1 MQEARVDS
9 QLRLARPPHP
19 APPHPAMD
27 LRKARVELVA
37 ISTACAGLLGAAY
50 ALLSYLQK
58 RDFYQI
64 PAVQGGYPFF
74 GQVFKMLRGS
84 PWDTMTDWAREYGGI
99 FRFQLFGSDAVVISD
114 PSILKVVLSTKLSN
128 FKKDGRQSL
137 HYRMRC
143 CHGRNLFV
151 VVWTYKPFMVLL
163 GRGLV
168 TSEGEEWRRQRTLFS
183 HKLRVDILS
192 EIPAI
197 TTRAVRRLSDKLDAI
212 KASGGVIEMAEEF
225 RHLTL
230 QVITEILFSLPHD
243 TCDETLAHMYLPI
256 VEEGNLRTWQPQRMY
271 LPTPSWFKFRRDVK
285 VLNDYL
291 TSIISERI
299 QLRKSL
305 TSRKEDLLDFIL
317 DNIPQR
323 EWGDAW
329 MKQVRDEIKTF
340 VLAGHETS
348 ASMLAWSLYELSS
361 RPELLARVRAEALS
375 VFGDRYNDDR
385 FLEEMPK
392 SQLDKLVLTQ
402 CCLKESLR
410 LYSVVPTV
418 VRIARESIRLGMCVL
433 NVVTSLITQS
443 REVFYSAEHEYNGSF
458 ARCAPR
464 PKVLARAIRISSR
477 AVS

>member
-1 MQEARVDS
+1 
-9 QLRLARPPHP
+9 
-19 APPHPAMD
+19 
-27 LRKARVELVA
+27 
-37 ISTACAGLLGAAY
+37 
-50 ALLSYLQK
+50 
-58 RDFYQI
+58 
-64 PAVQGGYPFF
+64 
-74 GQVFKMLRGS
+74 
-84 PWDTMTDWAREYGGI
+84 
-99 FRFQLFGSDAVVISD
+99 
-114 PSILKVVLSTKLSN
+114 
-128 FKKDGRQSL
+128 
-137 HYRMRC
+137 
-143 CHGRNLFV
+143 
-151 VVWTYKPFMVLL
+151 MVLL

-197 TTRAVRRLSDKLDAI
+197 TTRAVRRLSSKLDAV

-271 LPTPSWFKFRRDVK
+271 LPSPSWFKFRKDVK

-299 QLRKSL
+299 QLRKSP
-305 TSRKEDLLDFIL
+305 TARKEDLLDFIL

-323 EWGDAW
+323 EWSDAW

-348 ASMLAWSLYELSS
+348 ASMLAWSLYELST
-361 RPELLARVRAEALS
+361 RPELLSRVRAEALS

-385 FLEEMPK
+385 FLEEIPK

-418 VRIARESIRLGMCVL
+418 VRIARESIRLGILLKCFR
-433 NVVTSLITQS
+433 NTSS
-443 REVFYSAEHEYNGSF
+443 
-458 ARCAPR
+458 
-464 PKVLARAIRISSR
+464 ISY
-477 AVS
+477 